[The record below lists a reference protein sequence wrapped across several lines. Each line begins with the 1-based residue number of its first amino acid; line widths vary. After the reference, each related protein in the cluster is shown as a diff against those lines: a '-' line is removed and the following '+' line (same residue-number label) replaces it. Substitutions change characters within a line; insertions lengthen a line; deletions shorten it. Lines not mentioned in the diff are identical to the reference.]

1 MLTVVQQPGPSNSL
15 GLMKID
21 MPNPHAIYL
30 HDTPN
35 RNLFNAVNRAFSH
48 GCVRTERAQE
58 LGMTMA
64 ILGADLTPD
73 KAIELADSGKYN
85 KVQMTKTFPVY
96 ITYFTMGQDI
106 TGKLTTFAD
115 IYQRDA
121 SVLASF
127 NRPRALKT
135 TQRSSNEAIIKLDNP
150 L

>member
-1 MLTVVQQPGPSNSL
+1 MVQQPGPGNSL

-35 RNLFNAVNRAFSH
+35 RNLFNATVRAMSH

-64 ILGADLTPD
+64 MLGADMTSEVAVQHAL
-73 KAIELADSGKYN
+73 SGKYT
-85 KVQMTKTFPVY
+85 KVAMTKPFPVY
-96 ITYFTMGQDI
+96 ITYFTMAQDI
-106 TGKLTTFAD
+106 TGKLAAFND
-115 IYQRDA
+115 IYGRDA
-121 SVLASF
+121 PVLASF
-127 NRPRALKT
+127 DAPRQLKT
-135 TQRSSNEAIIKLDNP
+135 GQRKSTEAIIKLDNP